1 MKLSSKMHRQIE
13 IKIRRSLAAD
23 TQRPET
29 VSLPEP
35 ETPVKPRFPEGSA
48 GR

>member
-1 MKLSSKMHRQIE
+1 MKLSSKLHRQIE
-13 IKIRRSLAAD
+13 IKIRRSLATD

-35 ETPVKPRFPEGSA
+35 GSTVKPREPEGSVN
-48 GR
+48 R

>member
-1 MKLSSKMHRQIE
+1 MKLSSRLYRQIE

-35 ETPVKPRFPEGSA
+35 GAPVKPRFPEGS
-48 GR
+48 GSR

>member
-1 MKLSSKMHRQIE
+1 MKLSSKLHRQIE

-29 VSLPEP
+29 ASLPDP
-35 ETPVKPRFPEGSA
+35 GSQAKPRYPEGSA
-48 GR
+48 NR